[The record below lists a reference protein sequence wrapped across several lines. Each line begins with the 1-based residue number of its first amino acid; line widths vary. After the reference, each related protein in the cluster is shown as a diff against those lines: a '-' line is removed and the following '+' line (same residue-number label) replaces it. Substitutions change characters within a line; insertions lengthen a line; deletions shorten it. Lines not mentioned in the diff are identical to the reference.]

1 MIGKPTKVIFDLYNY
16 LDETN
21 QEDYLSILE
30 EGLETFAGEILLFHM
45 KDCCF
50 VPGEKPKQMPFGTGE
65 MDLEAVL
72 KRIKAYDENA
82 VLTLEG
88 TTGEDILHA
97 VTTIN
102 RIWEK
107 I

>member
-21 QEDYLSILE
+21 QENYLSILE

-45 KDCCF
+45 KDCRF
-50 VPGEKPKQMPFGTGE
+50 RKGEKPEQVAFGTGD

-72 KRIKAYDENA
+72 KKIKAYDPDA

-88 TTGEDILHA
+88 TTGEDIPNA
-97 VTTIN
+97 VATIN
-102 RIWEK
+102 RIWER